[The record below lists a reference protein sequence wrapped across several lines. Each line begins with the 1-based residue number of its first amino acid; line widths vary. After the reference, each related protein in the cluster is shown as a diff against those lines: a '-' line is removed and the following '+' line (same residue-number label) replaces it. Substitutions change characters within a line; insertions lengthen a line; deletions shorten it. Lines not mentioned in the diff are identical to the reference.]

1 MKMIAK
7 LSLGVKSEMLFFSE
21 RQNYLEEKKHGLF
34 VYLLRASYMQKGS
47 EIEFSSLAEQI

>member
-1 MKMIAK
+1 MIAK